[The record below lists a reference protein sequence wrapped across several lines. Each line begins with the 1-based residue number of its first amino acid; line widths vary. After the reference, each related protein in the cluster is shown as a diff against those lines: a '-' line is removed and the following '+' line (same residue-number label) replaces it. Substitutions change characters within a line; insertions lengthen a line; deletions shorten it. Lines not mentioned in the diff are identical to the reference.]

1 MENNDY
7 GRGNY
12 LGKYLYAIILLC
24 IAEHEECMKFMD
36 RHERQTDMS
45 EADRWWIRLSIA
57 YVISLY

>member
-12 LGKYLYAIILLC
+12 LGKYIYAIILLC

-45 EADRWWIRLSIA
+45 EADK
-57 YVISLY
+57 